1 MLRLQIIFT
10 SSCQDFGI
18 RFVSYLVISAYICII
33 CVTSFYTSVNHQI
46 IVRIHKDADCFKLMT
61 THIAILRSKPTDFVI
76 CCSACWKD
84 HKLLACQSSESKDI
98 QTHSTL
104 SADVCKCLQIPSFQL
119 RKLVQRLKRISQ
131 GSVSCMASAIDDV
144 EGRNLSELVTPSDSC
159 TTHPQEMQASTKAWR
174 AFLPC
179 NSRLRC
185 TCCTN

>member
-18 RFVSYLVISAYICII
+18 QFVSYLVISAYICII

-46 IVRIHKDADCFKLMT
+46 IVRIHKDADCFRLMT

-104 SADVCKCLQIPSFQL
+104 SADVCKCLQMSAASKFPMKEACAKAQAN
-119 RKLVQRLKRISQ
+119 QPRL
-131 GSVSCMASAIDDV
+131 G
-144 EGRNLSELVTPSDSC
+144 
-159 TTHPQEMQASTKAWR
+159 
-174 AFLPC
+174 FLHGF
-179 NSRLRC
+179 RH
-185 TCCTN
+185 